1 MYPRMELAGPTRE
14 NKKSKKTHIY
24 TGEIRSS
31 SKAPFPFGFGCT
43 FNTNV
48 CPIVYYKWEARKN
61 NGWNWRV
68 AVVGR
73 GCEPWHPNE
82 DNLGRCEWWA
92 ARWPE
97 IALSEVRSAVEE
109 GGLSYTCP
117 KVCIETQETNCFFFF
132 FFWEGKK
139 PIVNKLDFHQSQITW
154 GNKAK
159 KYEVFCPKGS

>member
-61 NGWNWRV
+61 NGRNWRV

-82 DNLGRCEWWA
+82 DSLGRCEWWA
-92 ARWPE
+92 ARWLE

-117 KVCIETQETNCFFFF
+117 KVCIETQETIFFFF
-132 FFWEGKK
+132 FLRGQET
-139 PIVNKLDFHQSQITW
+139 N
-154 GNKAK
+154 
-159 KYEVFCPKGS
+159 C